1 MKTPALIALCL
12 GIAPQISYADSVLVD
27 ASTAHATLSGAHY
40 SCTLGEMKFDM
51 IFRDVEG
58 EAQTFPYEFRAGEH
72 TSEDAYLLTDTGDIH
87 LQSAEAV
94 RFLAVDG
101 ATLNI
106 AKTPDGRAAT
116 CTRM

>member
-12 GIAPQISYADSVLVD
+12 CIAPQITYADSVLVD
-27 ASTAHATLSGAHY
+27 ASTAHATLSGAQY
-40 SCTLGEMKFDM
+40 TCTLGEIKFDM
-51 IFRDVEG
+51 LFKDVED
-58 EAQTFPYEFRAGEH
+58 EFQAFPYEFRAGESS
-72 TSEDAYLLTDTGDIH
+72 SEDAYLLTETGDIH

-94 RFLAVDG
+94 RFLSVDG